1 MQILIDECLDWRLC
15 RVLSGHYCSSVA
27 KMGWSGLSNGALLEK
42 AAEKFDVFLTGDLN
56 LTFQQ
61 NLTRFSIAVIV
72 LEAASNRLIDTSN
85 LMPQVL
91 KALGTVQPG
100 QVVRIGIT
108 R

>member
-15 RVLSGHYCSSVA
+15 RVLRDHYCISVA
-27 KMGWSGLSNGALLEK
+27 KMGWSGLSNGALLER

-72 LEAASNRLIDTSN
+72 LEAASTRLTDTSK
-85 LMPQVL
+85 LMPEVL
-91 KALGTVQPG
+91 KTLQSVQPG

-108 R
+108 P

>member
-1 MQILIDECLDWRLC
+1 
-15 RVLSGHYCSSVA
+15 
-27 KMGWSGLSNGALLEK
+27 MGWSGLSNGALLEK